1 MPRSTQSQGDRRD
14 PATGGPA
21 RERPASIVGSI
32 ESSGPPAAASLPQ
45 DGRQPCQRRQR
56 ACEDIRQKADL
67 PPFESA
73 NEKKNKDNSKKKNHL
88 SLPKPY
94 ESYGCSSEAKTG
106 PRRSLASSLR
116 LIR

>member
-14 PATGGPA
+14 PATGDPA

-56 ACEDIRQKADL
+56 ACEDIRQEADL

-73 NEKKNKDNSKKKNHL
+73 NEKKQKKFRK
-88 SLPKPY
+88 
-94 ESYGCSSEAKTG
+94 
-106 PRRSLASSLR
+106 
-116 LIR
+116 

>member
-32 ESSGPPAAASLPQ
+32 ESSGPPAAASLPR

-56 ACEDIRQKADL
+56 ACEDIRQEADL

-73 NEKKNKDNSKKKNHL
+73 NEKKKDKKKNHL
-88 SLPKPY
+88 PLPKPY
-94 ESYGCSSEAKTG
+94 ESYGCSSEAETG
-106 PRRSLASSLR
+106 PRRSPASSLR